1 MNLPEARQSPI
12 DLTVLVTCYNEE
24 KYIVGSLEAVV
35 SAAKEVGISYEII
48 VIDDCS
54 KDGSVARVQEY
65 LRQHPEYPI
74 ALHRNEVNRGFA
86 NNYVDGAFLGRGKY
100 YHLACGDDSMPKEH
114 LVAAYRLVGKADM
127 IVPYQI
133 QREVAGKSPSRK
145 IISRVFTRLV
155 NLLSGYHLKYYNGLP
170 IQVRYNVMRWHPVSY
185 GFGFQADI
193 ITMLLDQG
201 VSYTQVYSQSIDR
214 ERQRI
219 ERPFRCGISS
229 RCAIRSSR
237 SFSAASVACSRER
250 LAQTGGN
257 QAPRV
262 GGNISFCVP
271 NTRPRMRHHA
281 GDVQQRRLAAVEASF
296 LLDEMPPGDEAGN
309 SHLDDLFGVVPGMHR
324 QLGHRAGGIDHFVQ
338 DPYSQRGEVHVHEP
352 EVSVTKPHVR
362 RAVHQRQGH
371 GIRR

>member
-54 KDGSVARVQEY
+54 TDGSVARVQEY

-201 VSYTQVYSQSIDR
+201 VSYTQVYSQSIDKKGSGSTSLSLR
-214 ERQRI
+214 NFLSVCHTLLEI
-219 ERPFRCGISS
+219 FFR
-229 RCAIRSSR
+229 R
-237 SFSAASVACSRER
+237 
-250 LAQTGGN
+250 
-257 QAPRV
+257 
-262 GGNISFCVP
+262 
-271 NTRPRMRHHA
+271 
-281 GDVQQRRLAAVEASF
+281 
-296 LLDEMPPGDEAGN
+296 
-309 SHLDDLFGVVPGMHR
+309 
-324 QLGHRAGGIDHFVQ
+324 
-338 DPYSQRGEVHVHEP
+338 
-352 EVSVTKPHVR
+352 
-362 RAVHQRQGH
+362 
-371 GIRR
+371 IRRMLYGKDWPKPVEIKLPESEETSVSACRTQGRA